1 MAECPLPTSQL
12 EGCVSDSLTLNEWI
26 AVELLG
32 SGVAR
37 GEGMG
42 AQVPGRHLPGGGTF
56 LLKINF

>member
-1 MAECPLPTSQL
+1 MVAECPLSTSQL
-12 EGCVSDSLTLNEWI
+12 EGCVSDSPTLNEWI

-42 AQVPGRHLPGGGTF
+42 AQGPGRHF
-56 LLKINF
+56 FIEN